1 MHRAIDHT
9 VVREGLGKLKLIN
22 PRRHIPFH
30 QLWNLVGA
38 GVAQNKEIAAVNPFL
53 AQGDGLV
60 QKSDSQPGHALVL
73 QELGHIHAVAIG
85 VRLDHAHDPGLWPY
99 RFFYLLK
106 VKEQV
111 LKLDLRPG
119 RPVGRDYTKII
130 KKIQGKHLLSLV
142 IFNHF
147 QHHLG
152 CVDHRHLEIILV
164 GFYQITVR
172 IV

>member
-1 MHRAIDHT
+1 MDRMHRAIGHT

-106 VKEQV
+106 VKE
-111 LKLDLRPG
+111 
-119 RPVGRDYTKII
+119 
-130 KKIQGKHLLSLV
+130 
-142 IFNHF
+142 
-147 QHHLG
+147 
-152 CVDHRHLEIILV
+152 
-164 GFYQITVR
+164 
-172 IV
+172 